1 MKTWLDNKSRSHN
14 EFIELLSSETSNRVI
29 EEVKNEEMYSV
40 LADTTSDITHQ
51 YRLAICVRY
60 VNNNGNIKERLLGIN
75 EYTDKTGFGIG
86 KNVYDT
92 LVRNE
97 LNPDFI
103 AFQSFDFASKK
114 LEAKELNIIDASNL
128 IEGTITSLENINK
141 DYDGLDTI
149 VDATL
154 IFSSKIDIDPIAD
167 FKKHHH
173 KRSIP
178 KRIDSNP
185 MTQLDFSL
193 KLFYR
198 NEF

>member
-103 AFQSFDFASKK
+103 AFQSFDFASSMSGQFHGAQKEFLK
-114 LEAKELNIIDASNL
+114 LENHHIPYIPCQAHCINTFLEHGCNASVIILNL
-128 IEGTITSLENINK
+128 IGNLESL
-141 DYDGLDTI
+141 Y
-149 VDATL
+149 V
-154 IFSSKIDIDPIAD
+154 F
-167 FKKHHH
+167 F
-173 KRSIP
+173 
-178 KRIDSNP
+178 
-185 MTQLDFSL
+185 
-193 KLFYR
+193 
-198 NEF
+198 